1 MHAVRSDGGHPTR
14 PSQRAMGTAGYALSR
29 SGRRSDPPRRF
40 YRKTF
45 LTTLSSQLRLGS
57 SPERGRIGR
66 TIFVFLHLFDGL
78 LWRDHPLEA
87 AVFVHGAKNKRCVP
101 RNQGKHRSHKISRID
116 RGSLLRL
123 ASTNVIQHFCKTLLA
138 GTEVR
143 DIRVIALDRKSTRLN
158 SS

>member
-101 RNQGKHRSHKISRID
+101 AIKGSTARIKSAESTGEAFCAWPP
-116 RGSLLRL
+116 RMLSSTFAKRCSLEPRCVIFGSLP
-123 ASTNVIQHFCKTLLA
+123 
-138 GTEVR
+138 
-143 DIRVIALDRKSTRLN
+143 
-158 SS
+158 